1 MKYLFNHPFAV
12 FVLSFAVLW
21 FAVWFGASILR
32 KRRTLQPDEREDL
45 GVVLAATLTLLAL
58 IIGFSFSMA
67 INRYDERKNLEE
79 AEANAIGTEYLRADL
94 LPDASAAKVRTLLK
108 DYSAQRLL
116 FYAAQSEPEILE
128 NRKRTTQLQTEL
140 WEAVSAPAAAQPTP
154 TVALAVSG
162 MNDVINAEGYVQ
174 AAWWNRIP
182 VEAWMLMLAI
192 ATACNVLVGYSAR
205 STWPPRILRLAL
217 PAIIAISFYLIA
229 DIDSPRGGLIRVVP
243 QNLAVLVESMGR
255 P

>member
-1 MKYLFNHPFAV
+1 MRCLFNYPFAV

-21 FAVWFGASILR
+21 ISAWFGAGVLR
-32 KRRTLQPDEREDL
+32 KRRSLQPDEREDL

-67 INRYDERKNLEE
+67 ITRYDERKNLEE
-79 AEANAIGTEYLRADL
+79 AEANAIGTEFLRAYL
-94 LPDASAAKVRTLLK
+94 LPAASAAKERELLK
-108 DYSAQRLL
+108 DYAAQRLL
-116 FYAAQSEPEILE
+116 FYTAQSEQEILE
-128 NRKRTTQLQTEL
+128 NRKRTTQLQAEL
-140 WEAVSAPAAAQPTP
+140 WAAVSAPAASQPTP

-162 MNDVINAEGYVQ
+162 MNEVINAQGYVQ

-205 STWPPRILRLAL
+205 SPKSPGIPRLAL
-217 PAIIAISFYLIA
+217 PAIIATSFYLIA
-229 DIDSPRGGLIRVVP
+229 DIDSPRGGVIRVVP
-243 QNLAVLVESMGR
+243 QNLEVLVESMGQ
-255 P
+255 